1 LEFLWPLANPP
12 QLEGSKIGEAI
23 KEMTG
28 INLSVIAT
36 MGDWAEY
43 HSVMLASGDF
53 HDLVTVAKGGE
64 LARYVE
70 ADALIDIEELAK
82 ENAPYFLSILE
93 SESAGNLAG
102 IYREM
107 GDGVLRFWGMDFF
120 VDRPGQ
126 SPVMDFYAE
135 KFYSSDD
142 LPSYSLSVHFPSVG
156 EFTDQKAK
164 TLDDV
169 YELYSAYM
177 EKYGGDGVH
186 YAVTCNSSDGKG
198 LVEMANSM
206 AGYQTIDHAISKR
219 PEESYA
225 DAKYFFMEPPVL
237 PFMKFLNKLYSEG
250 MMDPEGPLQIEEDE
264 VAKLISGYAFST
276 LGGWHSSYQ
285 ATKTFVGIEGK
296 EDNMFVPMILSNEG
310 EQYWNLNTANAG
322 WRMVGITTSCERPD
336 KVLQFLEWV
345 YTDSNAQL
353 LLGYGFEGKDYIWND
368 DGEPDI
374 NDEIDA
380 THDGDY
386 YYELGLSNGG
396 KGPWSW
402 AFWPM
407 PSRTNEGYPPN
418 VSQCDYRMNPE
429 GNVDPALKA
438 VGESPFNFFYDTSG
452 TYFAEYGYIGIT
464 IGADDPMNIAKG
476 TADNLINDA
485 VANMIRAESEAEV
498 EQIYND
504 TVQQMVDAG
513 IEDYINYMNGIAAS
527 RQ

>member
-1 LEFLWPLANPP
+1 
-12 QLEGSKIGEAI
+12 
-23 KEMTG
+23 
-28 INLSVIAT
+28 
-36 MGDWAEY
+36 
-43 HSVMLASGDF
+43 
-53 HDLVTVAKGGE
+53 
-64 LARYVE
+64 
-70 ADALIDIEELAK
+70 
-82 ENAPYFLSILE
+82 
-93 SESAGNLAG
+93 
-102 IYREM
+102 
-107 GDGVLRFWGMDFF
+107 
-120 VDRPGQ
+120 
-126 SPVMDFYAE
+126 
-135 KFYSSDD
+135 
-142 LPSYSLSVHFPSVG
+142 
-156 EFTDQKAK
+156 
-164 TLDDV
+164 
-169 YELYSAYM
+169 
-177 EKYGGDGVH
+177 
-186 YAVTCNSSDGKG
+186 
-198 LVEMANSM
+198 
-206 AGYQTIDHAISKR
+206 
-219 PEESYA
+219 
-225 DAKYFFMEPPVL
+225 
-237 PFMKFLNKLYSEG
+237 
-250 MMDPEGPLQIEEDE
+250 
-264 VAKLISGYAFST
+264 
-276 LGGWHSSYQ
+276 
-285 ATKTFVGIEGK
+285 
-296 EDNMFVPMILSNEG
+296 MILSNEG